1 LFLCLRFPAA
11 RFGRDSEEERDVSL
25 GEVAAFTELVKRNG
39 IVFVRWAIFEV
50 GDEVNEVV
58 FFNRY
63 HFVRQLWFDKSDG
76 TPFL

>member
-1 LFLCLRFPAA
+1 V
-11 RFGRDSEEERDVSL
+11 RFGLDSEEERNISL
-25 GEVAAFTELVKRNG
+25 GEVAAFTELVKWNG

-58 FFNRY
+58 LFNRH
-63 HFVRQLWFDKSDG
+63 HFVRQLRFNKSDG